1 MFSVECV
8 LCTHIYTSHTHARL
22 QFFGL
27 RERKV
32 ELCKELAQRGFI
44 AMAPDTYGG
53 QATGFVPRA
62 ISLVLPAVI
71 QGLWNQHLRAVD
83 SAVAFAL
90 VKFWKR
96 HRALA
101 IRP

>member
-1 MFSVECV
+1 MLSVECV
-8 LCTHIYTSHTHARL
+8 RYTHTSTSHTHPRL

-27 RERKV
+27 REREV

-44 AMAPDTYGG
+44 AIAPDTYGG
-53 QATGFVPRA
+53 QTTGFVPRA

-71 QGLWNQHLRAVD
+71 QGRWDQHLRAVD

-96 HRALA
+96 HSALA
-101 IRP
+101 